1 MVLLLCLGLWLG
13 CAVGVVSPVGL
24 RLVLLLVDCLL
35 SGCYLCWL
43 VGGFGIVVSVNSVV
57 HLSTNFLF
65 LVFCCVG

>member
-43 VGGFGIVVSVNSVV
+43 VGGLVLWFLLIV
-57 HLSTNFLF
+57 LCICRPIFF